1 MKLVFSFF
9 LLCFVF
15 GAGWWV
21 GTAVMPPTTSIEYV
35 EVTNTDT
42 TYVDTSDAIIM
53 MDTTI
58 ITQVLS
64 DSLLSVIDNR
74 EDSILVLKEYLQQLI
89 NTSTIE
95 LTAVHDT
102 TIEFKGIK
110 FEEKTTY
117 FYGTQQFRF
126 AYKYLSM
133 PVEIRYKERSPL
145 DYINVMVGV
154 NTRLNG
160 VLSVNYK
167 WITVGIETDR
177 SVMVGV
183 NCNFGLVK
191 DLFIKREAE

>member
-1 MKLVFSFF
+1 MNKVFSFF

-35 EVTNTDT
+35 TVNNTDT
-42 TYVDTSDAIIM
+42 TYIDTSEAIIM
-53 MDTTI
+53 LDTTI

-64 DSLLSVIDNR
+64 DSLLRVIDTR
-74 EDSILVLKEYLQQLI
+74 EDTILVLKDYMRKLMLESDI
-89 NTSTIE
+89 N
-95 LTAVHDT
+95 LTAVHDSLVKFQGV
-102 TIEFKGIK
+102 EF
-110 FEEKTTY
+110 EQKTTY
-117 FYGTQQFRF
+117 FYGTEQFSF

-133 PVEIRYKERSPL
+133 PVEIRYTKRSQL

-154 NTRLNG
+154 NTHLNG
-160 VLSVNYK
+160 VLNINYK
-167 WITVGIETDR
+167 WITVGIETDK
-177 SVMVGV
+177 SFMVGV

>member
-1 MKLVFSFF
+1 VKLVFSFF

-35 EVTNTDT
+35 TVTNTDT
-42 TYVDTSDAIIM
+42 TYVDTSEAIIM
-53 MDTTI
+53 LDTTI

-64 DSLLSVIDNR
+64 DSLLRVIDTR
-74 EDSILVLKEYLQQLI
+74 EDTILVLKDYMRKLMLESDI
-89 NTSTIE
+89 N
-95 LTAVHDT
+95 LTAVHDSLVKFQGV
-102 TIEFKGIK
+102 EF
-110 FEEKTTY
+110 EQKTTY
-117 FYGTQQFRF
+117 FYGTEQFSF

-133 PVEIRYKERSPL
+133 PVKIRYTKRSQL

-160 VLSVNYK
+160 VLNINYK
-167 WITVGIETDR
+167 WITVGIETDK
-177 SVMVGV
+177 SFMVGV